1 VIELKGHVLAVQRL
15 ENAAAEKAGM
25 RARLLDEAALLGTR
39 GPDYAAELAETL
51 LEDLAKEI
59 GDAAELGLR
68 LAGAM
73 NAAR

>member
-1 VIELKGHVLAVQRL
+1 MIELKGHVLKVQQL
-15 ENAAAEKAGM
+15 ENAAAEKAGL
-25 RARLLDEAALLGTR
+25 RARLINEQRLLGKDSAAYEERFIQALLQ
-39 GPDYAAELAETL
+39 
-51 LEDLAKEI
+51 DLMKEI

>member
-1 VIELKGHVLAVQRL
+1 VIELKGHVLQVQRL

-25 RARLLDEAALLGTR
+25 RARLLDEAALLGK
-39 GPDYAAELAETL
+39 GGAGYAADMAEAL
-51 LEDLAKEI
+51 LKDITKEI

>member
-1 VIELKGHVLAVQRL
+1 MIELKGHILKVQRL
-15 ENAAAEKAGM
+15 ENAAAEKAGLH
-25 RARLLDEAALLGTR
+25 ARLVNEQRLMGKDGGAYEERFAEALLQ
-39 GPDYAAELAETL
+39 DI
-51 LEDLAKEI
+51 AKEI

>member
-1 VIELKGHVLAVQRL
+1 MIDLKGHVLAVQKL
-15 ENAAAEKAGM
+15 ESAAAEKAGM
-25 RARLLDEAALLGTR
+25 RARLLDEEALLGK
-39 GPDYAAELAETL
+39 GGADYAAELAETIL
-51 LEDLAKEI
+51 ADLTKEI

>member
-1 VIELKGHVLAVQRL
+1 MIELKGHVLKVQRL
-15 ENAAAEKAGM
+15 ENAAAEKAGLH
-25 RARLLDEAALLGTR
+25 ARLINEERLLGK
-39 GPDYAAELAETL
+39 GGAAYAERFAETL
-51 LEDLAKEI
+51 LQDIAKEI